1 MPITVG
7 GRKQHQGKN
16 ARSSC
21 MPWRGTWGP
30 LSDGRSRVSRLA
42 KRIEKE
48 LIDELKPTTPR
59 QRRATRRAAELEALE
74 EQTAKTMGTDP
85 KATRRALTALARAA
99 DSKIAQVK
107 ASSNG
112 QREPEFDPAAALAKQ
127 RSEP

>member
-1 MPITVG
+1 MQKERG
-7 GRKQHQGKN
+7 KSQHQN
-16 ARSSC
+16 ARASR

-59 QRRATRRAAELEALE
+59 QRRAIRRAAELEALE

-107 ASSNG
+107 ASNNG
-112 QREPEFDPAAALAKQ
+112 QREPEFDLAAELAKQ
-127 RSEP
+127 RIET

>member
-1 MPITVG
+1 MQKERG
-7 GRKQHQGKN
+7 KSQHQN
-16 ARSSC
+16 IHTSC

-112 QREPEFDPAAALAKQ
+112 QREPEFDLAADLAKQ
-127 RSEP
+127 RIES